1 MKAGWGVLATR
12 ARGLSSHLL
21 PDDVAGSLERAGGP
35 GGLARALRDTPYA
48 RFLGGGEPDPHGLEV
63 AVARSLAERMALLAR
78 WAGPGAGPL
87 RPVFI
92 VQDARN
98 VRDILRGLVGGV
110 APEQRMASAIPTPFL
125 GRKELATLARAESV
139 GSAAAT
145 LAVWGHP
152 LGSSLLEE
160 AARRHPDP
168 FRLEVALARAAA
180 EEALRAARR
189 AGRHMRAFV
198 REEID
203 AGNAV
208 TAVLLAGTR
217 FEGEPAELF
226 IEGGAAVT
234 RESFTRAAS
243 ASDRMQAAEILADA
257 TAGTTL
263 SAPLATGPLAPA
275 ALAGR
280 ILSARVDALTR
291 RGRQEPLTAV
301 PVLLFVLR
309 LRTEAQRIRRALWT
323 VAAAGGRAR

>member
-1 MKAGWGVLATR
+1 MKAGWGVLAAR

-21 PDDVAGSLERAGGP
+21 PDDVVGALERAGGP
-35 GGLARALRDTPYA
+35 AELARALRDTPYA
-48 RFLGGGEPDPHGLEV
+48 RFFGAGEPGPRGLEV

-78 WAGPGAGPL
+78 WAGPDAGRL
-87 RPVFI
+87 RPVYI
-92 VQDARN
+92 AQDARN
-98 VRDILRGLVGGV
+98 VRDILRGIVGGI
-110 APEQRMASAIPTPFL
+110 APEQSTASAIPTPFL
-125 GRKELATLARAESV
+125 GRRELEALARAESV

-152 LGSSLLEE
+152 LASALLEE
-160 AARRHPDP
+160 ATRRHPDP
-168 FRLEVALARAAA
+168 FRLEVALARSAA

-203 AGNAV
+203 GGNAV
-208 TAVLLAGTR
+208 TGLLLAGTR

-226 IEGGAAVT
+226 IDGGAAVT
-234 RESFTRAAS
+234 LESFTRAAS
-243 ASDRMQAAEILADA
+243 ASDRVQAAEILAEA

-263 SAPLATGPLAPA
+263 SAPLRTGSLAPA

-280 ILSARVDALTR
+280 ILSSRIDELTR

-323 VAAAGGRAR
+323 AAAAGGRAR